1 MHSTLF
7 FVYPKYAILYIFKI
21 VPVLLERIRNIH
33 RIYLLLIKIMLEKR
47 YRGQLK
53 YSSFFSFEIITDFD
67 LEPDIYIQ
75 SSFSFIQNIQF
86 CIFSRFLQFYWRVNI
101 LEIHTEFC

>member
-67 LEPDIYIQ
+67 LEPDIYIYNPLFHLFKISNFVYFQ
-75 SSFSFIQNIQF
+75 DSSSFIERST
-86 CIFSRFLQFYWRVNI
+86 Y
-101 LEIHTEFC
+101 